1 MFCPNCGKETPD
13 HSTFCS
19 HCGYKLDAQM
29 PSGQEEPKIPP
40 FSENNQMPDHRKQG
54 TKKIFVLIGAGI
66 AVIAV
71 IVAAVIFFAGRPM
84 TVRLND
90 YVTFSF
96 TGYNT
101 AGYASAD
108 FDRQAFYKDYA
119 GKIKYEAPE
128 GYGEMDDNTI
138 CEMFL
143 NACVYG
149 QLNETSDLSNGD
161 EVQYIW
167 SCNDSAADTQFHVKL
182 SYKDMTE
189 KVEGLEE
196 PEEVDPFEHVEMVY
210 SGTAPYGSASV
221 NVNGDEDY
229 LYDISFE
236 VSPSS
241 GLSNGDT
248 VTVTASGYSG
258 DDALLGSYG
267 VTLSNTE
274 SSFTVEGLAKYVT
287 SLEEVSDDALA
298 QMQAQSED
306 VIRADEARGN
316 AENVTLDNLT
326 YMGSYLL
333 SAKNPDSVY
342 GAFDM
347 LYMVYRKD
355 LTFHYDEEGFTDTL
369 SCYYTVRFDD
379 LTVSGGTVSVD
390 LMNYTE
396 TSASFDYSVQYGE
409 ETYETDGYYV
419 NGYETLD
426 DAFNECVA
434 VNMDIYNY
442 QSSIEEV
449 SESE

>member
-1 MFCPNCGKETPD
+1 
-13 HSTFCS
+13 
-19 HCGYKLDAQM
+19 M
-29 PSGQEEPKIPP
+29 P
-40 FSENNQMPDHRKQG
+40 
-54 TKKIFVLIGAGI
+54 
-66 AVIAV
+66 
-71 IVAAVIFFAGRPM
+71 
-84 TVRLND
+84 
-90 YVTFSF
+90 
-96 TGYNT
+96 
-101 AGYASAD
+101 SAD

-267 VTLSNTE
+267 FTLSNTE

-355 LTFHYDEEGFTDTL
+355 LTFHYDEEGFHR
-369 SCYYTVRFDD
+369 YTVLLLYGNG
-379 LTVSGGTVSVD
+379 LT
-390 LMNYTE
+390 
-396 TSASFDYSVQYGE
+396 
-409 ETYETDGYYV
+409 
-419 NGYETLD
+419 
-426 DAFNECVA
+426 
-434 VNMDIYNY
+434 I
-442 QSSIEEV
+442 
-449 SESE
+449 